1 MTSQKPLDKPAAGWQ
16 GRSYTPLL
24 SGPMKLSDWMKATGI
39 TVAELA
45 KLLGISRQ
53 SIYLWL
59 SGDTSPSAKHVEA
72 LRVLSGDS
80 LNLNKSHG
88 EAMNHAPSNGR
99 HR

>member
-1 MTSQKPLDKPAAGWQ
+1 
-16 GRSYTPLL
+16 
-24 SGPMKLSDWMKATGI
+24 MKLSDWMKATGV

-59 SGDTSPSAKHVEA
+59 SGDTRPSAKHVEA
-72 LRVLSGDS
+72 LQVISGDS
-80 LNLNKSHG
+80 LNLDLSHC
-88 EAMNHAPSNGR
+88 EALNHAPSHGR